1 MLRSTSGFKM
11 NAIHFYLCDEEENL
25 TGNGKDGQD
34 TWVELRVTPSLIGS
48 SLRFKFTNNVPSDDE
63 VSFQLPHI
71 VRGEGNEAFEGH
83 QFVEVA
89 HQDPDGEAD
98 QRAGGRDKGRVQ
110 KLRLHFAICAKA
122 ANASDTMAIAGPD
135 TLEFEIVDDVAQEEC
150 MRVLQDEK
158 CKVDKSAARE
168 EKTRDAV
175 KKKLDAKDAEYRQF
189 RVKICVVD
197 NELPERSFPQDAS
210 PQMLLLV
217 PMFGV

>member
-1 MLRSTSGFKM
+1 MFKGGE
-11 NAIHFYLCDEEENL
+11 AFRVFW
-25 TGNGKDGQD
+25 GQD
-34 TWVELRVTPSLIGS
+34 
-48 SLRFKFTNNVPSDDE
+48 
-63 VSFQLPHI
+63 
-71 VRGEGNEAFEGH
+71 
-83 QFVEVA
+83 
-89 HQDPDGEAD
+89 
-98 QRAGGRDKGRVQ
+98 
-110 KLRLHFAICAKA
+110 FAICAKA

-210 PQMLLLV
+210 PQMLLLA